1 MAINFLSDIDL
12 KGNKLI
18 SAAINPQSSAP
29 ASATE
34 GELYYNTGDEKLY
47 SYDGSNWN
55 EVGSTNTNT
64 TYALTAAG
72 NKITLTG
79 SDSSVDDIDLLID
92 SGTNANLVS
101 ASNDITFSLAGATT
115 TKFGAVKLYSAG
127 SSASLT
133 PVSQSVPS
141 STNDRLYQVMMDKDK
156 KVFVHI
162 PWVDNNTE
170 YTAGTGLSLSGGNVF
185 SLDSATASVVG
196 GIKLGSATALTATYE
211 TGTAGTA
218 NRTYPVQVN
227 SSGLAAVSVPWTDS
241 SATTVGIKTDGG
253 TSVSIADGTLE
264 FLSSSGGGI
273 DMVQAGSAGS
283 VTLTAKMD
291 IENLTALSGDVAGD
305 DIIAIHDISQDKL
318 LRSTPG
324 DMPLSIFGTPDAA
337 IAMNSQ
343 KITGLADGTANQDAV
358 TLNQLNTA
366 VTGLLDFKGGL
377 NATTGNDASGDSITV
392 PDFDCK
398 KGDMYV
404 VTTAGT
410 LLGNKLEIGDSVYFV
425 ADVAQ
430 NAGTSASD
438 LAFANNQ
445 LDVATAASTVG
456 AATIGI
462 AAYDSADFTVTSG
475 FVELKDRSITAA
487 TYGDDLSTG
496 RQSVEITM
504 SATGVATAISESAI
518 TWVGLG
524 TKSSADLQFTHG
536 LNTSDYHA
544 QLYYIKG
551 GANYPV
557 MAELN
562 TASANRI
569 DAKFGIDSQAVAND
583 YELRVSVIL

>member
-18 SAAINPQSSAP
+18 SAAINPQASAP

-34 GELYYNTGDEKLY
+34 GELYYNTNDDKLY
-47 SYDGSNWN
+47 SYDGSSWN

-64 TYALTAAG
+64 TYTLTAAS

-79 SDSSVDDIDLLID
+79 SDSTTNDVDLVVN
-92 SGTNANLVS
+92 SGTNATLVGS
-101 ASNDITFSLAGATT
+101 SNDITFTLGAATNSKMGGVT
-115 TKFGAVKLYSAG
+115 LYSAG

-133 PVSQSVPS
+133 PVSQSVPTS
-141 STNDRLYQVMMDKDK
+141 ANDRLYQVMMDKDK

-162 PWVDNNTE
+162 PWTNTNTE
-170 YTAGTGLSLSGGNVF
+170 YTAGTGLTLTGTVF
-185 SLDSATASVVG
+185 SLDQSTNSVLG
-196 GIKLGSATALTATYE
+196 GIKLGSSTALTATFE
-211 TGTAGTA
+211 TGSAGTAG
-218 NRTYPVQVN
+218 RTYPVQVN
-227 SSGLAAVSVPWTDS
+227 SSGQAAVSVPWTDS
-241 SATTVGIKTDGG
+241 SATSVSVKTDGG

-264 FLSSSGGGI
+264 FLSSSAGGI
-273 DMVQAGSAGS
+273 DMVQGGSAQA

-291 IENLTALSGDVAGD
+291 LDNLTATTVDVAGD
-305 DIIAIHDISQDKL
+305 DKIAIYDISQSKL
-318 LRSTPG
+318 LSATPG
-324 DMPLSIFGTPDAA
+324 DMPLSIFGTPDSS

-343 KITGLADGTANQDAV
+343 KITGLADGSANQDAV
-358 TLNQLNTA
+358 TVNQLNTA

-377 NATTGNDASGDSITV
+377 NASTGEDSGGNSITV

-410 LLGNKLEIGDSVYFV
+410 LLGNKLEVGDSVYFV
-425 ADVAQ
+425 NDVAT

-445 LDVATAASTVG
+445 LDVATAAANLG

-462 AAYDSADFTVTSG
+462 SAYDNSDFTVTNG
-475 FVELKDRSITAA
+475 FVELKDRSVAG
-487 TYGDDLSTG
+487 TYGDNTSNG

-504 SATGVATAISESAI
+504 SATGVATAISESKI
-518 TWVGLG
+518 TWVGTG
-524 TKSSADLQFTHG
+524 TKSGGDLQFLHNLG
-536 LNTSDYHA
+536 TSDYHA

-562 TASANRI
+562 TANTNRI
-569 DAKFGIDSQAVAND
+569 DAKFGIDSQAVAAD

>member
-18 SAAINPQSSAP
+18 SAAINPQASAP

-34 GELYYNTGDEKLY
+34 GELYYNTNDDKLY
-47 SYDGSNWN
+47 SYDGSSWN
-55 EVGSTNTNT
+55 EVGSTNTKT
-64 TYALTAAG
+64 TYTLTAAS

-79 SDSSVDDIDLLID
+79 SDSTTNDVDLVVN
-92 SGTNANLVS
+92 SGTNATLVGS
-101 ASNDITFSLAGATT
+101 SNDITFTLGAATNSKMGGVT
-115 TKFGAVKLYSAG
+115 LYSAG

-133 PVSQSVPS
+133 PVSQSVPTS
-141 STNDRLYQVMMDKDK
+141 ANDRLYQVMMDKDK

-162 PWVDNNTE
+162 PWTNTNTE
-170 YTAGTGLSLSGGNVF
+170 YTAGTGLTLTGTVF
-185 SLDSATASVVG
+185 SLDQSTNSVLG
-196 GIKLGSATALTATYE
+196 GIKLGSSTALTATFE
-211 TGTAGTA
+211 TGSAGTAG
-218 NRTYPVQVN
+218 RTYPVQVN
-227 SSGLAAVSVPWTDS
+227 SSGQAAVSVPWTDS
-241 SATTVGIKTDGG
+241 SATSVSVKTDGG

-264 FLSSSGGGI
+264 FLSSSAGGI
-273 DMVQAGSAGS
+273 DMVQGGSAQA

-291 IENLTALSGDVAGD
+291 LDNLTATTVDVAGD
-305 DIIAIHDISQDKL
+305 DKIAIYDISQSKL
-318 LRSTPG
+318 LSATPG
-324 DMPLSIFGTPDAA
+324 DMPLSIFGTPDSS

-343 KITGLADGTANQDAV
+343 KITGLADGSANQDAV
-358 TLNQLNTA
+358 TVNQLNTA

-377 NATTGNDASGDSITV
+377 NASTGEDSGGNSITV

-410 LLGNKLEIGDSVYFV
+410 LLGNKLEVGDSVYFV
-425 ADVAQ
+425 NDVAT

-445 LDVATAASTVG
+445 LDVATAAANLG

-462 AAYDSADFTVTSG
+462 SAYDNSDFTVTNG
-475 FVELKDRSITAA
+475 FVELKDRSVAG
-487 TYGDDLSTG
+487 TYGDNTSNG

-504 SATGVATAISESAI
+504 SATGVATAISESKI
-518 TWVGLG
+518 TWVGTG
-524 TKSSADLQFTHG
+524 TKSGGDLQFLHNLG
-536 LNTSDYHA
+536 TSDYHA

-562 TASANRI
+562 TANTNRI
-569 DAKFGIDSQAVAND
+569 DAKFGIDSQAVAAD

>member
-18 SAAINPQSSAP
+18 SAAINPQASAP

-34 GELYYNTGDEKLY
+34 GELYYNTNDDKLY
-47 SYDGSNWN
+47 SYDGSSWN

-64 TYALTAAG
+64 TYTLTAAS

-79 SDSSVDDIDLLID
+79 SDSTTNDVDLVVN
-92 SGTNANLVS
+92 SGTNATLVGS
-101 ASNDITFSLAGATT
+101 SNDITFTLGAATNSKMGGVT
-115 TKFGAVKLYSAG
+115 LYSAG

-133 PVSQSVPS
+133 PVSQSVPTS
-141 STNDRLYQVMMDKDK
+141 ANDRLYQVMMDKDK

-162 PWVDNNTE
+162 PWTNTNTE
-170 YTAGTGLSLSGGNVF
+170 YTAGTGLTLTGTVC
-185 SLDSATASVVG
+185 SLDQSTNSVLG
-196 GIKLGSATALTATYE
+196 GIKLGSSTALTATFE
-211 TGTAGTA
+211 TGSAGTAG
-218 NRTYPVQVN
+218 RTYPVQVN
-227 SSGLAAVSVPWTDS
+227 SSGQAAVSVPWTDS
-241 SATTVGIKTDGG
+241 SATSVSVKTDGG

-264 FLSSSGGGI
+264 FLSSSAGGI
-273 DMVQAGSAGS
+273 DMVQGGSAQA

-291 IENLTALSGDVAGD
+291 LDNLTATTVDVAGD
-305 DIIAIHDISQDKL
+305 DKIAIYDISQSKL
-318 LRSTPG
+318 LSATPG
-324 DMPLSIFGTPDAA
+324 DMPLSIFGTPDSS

-343 KITGLADGTANQDAV
+343 KITGLADGSANQDAV
-358 TLNQLNTA
+358 TVNQLNTA

-377 NATTGNDASGDSITV
+377 NASTGNNASGQSILD

-410 LLGNKLEIGDSVYFV
+410 LLGNVLEVGDSVYFV
-425 ADVAQ
+425 NDVAT

-445 LDVATAASTVG
+445 LDVATAAANLG

-462 AAYDSADFTVTSG
+462 SAYDNSDFTVTNG
-475 FVELKDRSITAA
+475 FVELKDRSVAG
-487 TYGDDLSTG
+487 TYGDNTSNG

-504 SATGVATAISESAI
+504 SATGVATAISESKI
-518 TWVGLG
+518 TWVGTG
-524 TKSSADLQFTHG
+524 TKSGGDLQFLHNLG
-536 LNTSDYHA
+536 TSDYHA

-562 TASANRI
+562 TANTNRI
-569 DAKFGIDSQAVAND
+569 DAKFGIDSQAVAAD

>member
-18 SAAINPQSSAP
+18 SAAINPQASAP

-34 GELYYNTGDEKLY
+34 GELYYNTNDDKLY
-47 SYDGSNWN
+47 SYDGSSWN
-55 EVGSTNTNT
+55 QVGSTNTNT
-64 TYALTAAG
+64 TYTLTAAS

-79 SDSSVDDIDLLID
+79 SDSTTSDVDLVVN
-92 SGTNANLVS
+92 SGTNATLVGS
-101 ASNDITFSLAGATT
+101 SNDITFTLGAATNSKMGGVT
-115 TKFGAVKLYSAG
+115 LYSAG

-133 PVSQSVPS
+133 PVSQSVPTS
-141 STNDRLYQVMMDKDK
+141 ANDRLYQVMMDKDK

-162 PWVDNNTE
+162 PWTNTNTE
-170 YTAGTGLSLSGGNVF
+170 YTAGTGLTLTGTVF
-185 SLDSATASVVG
+185 SLDQSTNSVLG
-196 GIKLGSATALTATYE
+196 GIKLGSSTALTATFE
-211 TGTAGTA
+211 TGSAGTAG
-218 NRTYPVQVN
+218 RTYPVQVN
-227 SSGLAAVSVPWTDS
+227 SSGQAAVSVPWTDS
-241 SATTVGIKTDGG
+241 SATSVGVKTDGG

-264 FLSSSGGGI
+264 FLSSSAGGI
-273 DMVQAGSAGS
+273 DMVQGGSAQA
-283 VTLTAKMD
+283 VTLTAKMVLD
-291 IENLTALSGDVAGD
+291 NLTATTVDVAGD
-305 DIIAIHDISQDKL
+305 DKIAIYDISQSKL
-318 LRSTPG
+318 LSATPG
-324 DMPLSIFGTPDAA
+324 DMPLSIFGTPDSS

-343 KITGLADGTANQDAV
+343 KITGLADGSANQDAV
-358 TLNQLNTA
+358 TVNQLNTA

-377 NATTGNDASGDSITV
+377 NASTGNNASGQSILD

-410 LLGNKLEIGDSVYFV
+410 LLGNVLEVGDSVYFV
-425 ADVAQ
+425 NDVAT

-445 LDVATAASTVG
+445 LDVATAAANLG

-462 AAYDSADFTVTSG
+462 SAYDNSDFTVTNG
-475 FVELKDRSITAA
+475 FVELKDRSVAG
-487 TYGDDLSTG
+487 TYGDNTSSG

-504 SATGVATAISESAI
+504 SATGVATAISESKI
-518 TWVGLG
+518 TWVGTG
-524 TKSSADLQFTHG
+524 TKSGGDLQFLHNLG
-536 LNTSDYHA
+536 TSDYHA

-562 TASANRI
+562 TANTNRI
-569 DAKFGIDSQAVAND
+569 DAKFGIDSQAVAAD

>member
-18 SAAINPQSSAP
+18 SAAINPQASAP

-34 GELYYNTGDEKLY
+34 GELYYNTSDEKLY
-47 SYDGSNWN
+47 SFDGTSWN
-55 EVGSTNTNT
+55 QVGSTNTNT
-64 TYALTAAG
+64 TYTLTAAS

-79 SDSSVDDIDLLID
+79 SDSTTNDIDLVVA
-92 SGTNANLVS
+92 SGTNATLAGS
-101 ASNDITFSLAGATT
+101 SNDITFTLGAATN
-115 TKFGAVKLYSAG
+115 TKMGGVTLYSAG

-133 PVSQSVPS
+133 PVSQSVPTS
-141 STNDRLYQVMMDKDK
+141 ANDRLYQVMMDKDK
-156 KVFVHI
+156 KAFVHI
-162 PWVDNNTE
+162 PWTNTNTE
-170 YTAGTGLSLSGGNVF
+170 YTAGTGLTLTNLSF
-185 SLDSATASVVG
+185 SLDQATSSVLG

-218 NRTYPVQVN
+218 GRTYPVQVN
-227 SSGLAAVSVPWTDS
+227 SSGQAAVSVPWTDS
-241 SATTVGIKTDGG
+241 SATSVSVKTDGG

-264 FLSSSGGGI
+264 FLSSSAGGI
-273 DMVQAGSAGS
+273 DMVQGGSAQA

-291 IENLTALSGDVAGD
+291 LDNLTATTVDVAGD
-305 DIIAIHDISQDKL
+305 DKIAIYDISQSKL
-318 LRSTPG
+318 LSATPG
-324 DMPLSIFGTPDAA
+324 DMPLSIFGTPDSS

-343 KITGLADGTANQDAV
+343 KITGLADGSANQDAV
-358 TLNQLNTA
+358 TVNQLNTA

-377 NATTGNDASGDSITV
+377 NATTGEDSGGNSITV

-410 LLGNKLEIGDSVYFV
+410 LLGNKLEVGDSVYFV
-425 ADVAQ
+425 NDVAT

-445 LDVATAASTVG
+445 LDVATAAANLG

-462 AAYDSADFTVTSG
+462 SAYDSADFTVTNG
-475 FVELKDRSITAA
+475 FVELKDRSVAG
-487 TYGDDLSTG
+487 TYGDDTSTG
-496 RQSVEITM
+496 RQSVEVTM

-518 TWVGLG
+518 TWVGIG
-524 TKSSADLQFTHG
+524 TKSGGDLQFTHN

-569 DAKFGIDSQAVAND
+569 DAKFGIDSQAVAAD

>member
-18 SAAINPQSSAP
+18 SAAINPQASAP

-34 GELYYNTGDEKLY
+34 GELYYNTSDEKLY
-47 SYDGSNWN
+47 SFDGTSWN
-55 EVGSTNTNT
+55 QVGSTNTNT
-64 TYALTAAG
+64 TYTLTAAS

-79 SDSSVDDIDLLID
+79 SDSTTNDIDLVVA
-92 SGTNANLVS
+92 SGTNATLAGS
-101 ASNDITFSLAGATT
+101 SNDITFTLGAATN
-115 TKFGAVKLYSAG
+115 TKMGGVTLYSAG

-133 PVSQSVPS
+133 PVSQSVPTS
-141 STNDRLYQVMMDKDK
+141 ANDRLYQVMMDKDK
-156 KVFVHI
+156 KAFVHI
-162 PWVDNNTE
+162 PWTNTNTE
-170 YTAGTGLSLSGGNVF
+170 YTAGTGLTLTNLSF
-185 SLDSATASVVG
+185 SLDQATSSVLG

-218 NRTYPVQVN
+218 GRTYPVQVN
-227 SSGLAAVSVPWTDS
+227 SSGQAAVSVPWTDS
-241 SATTVGIKTDGG
+241 SATSVSVKTDGG

-264 FLSSSGGGI
+264 FLSSSAGGI
-273 DMVQAGSAGS
+273 DMVQGGSAQA

-291 IENLTALSGDVAGD
+291 LDNLTATTVDVAGD
-305 DIIAIHDISQDKL
+305 DKIAIYDISQSKL
-318 LRSTPG
+318 LSATPG
-324 DMPLSIFGTPDAA
+324 DMPLSIFGTPDSS

-343 KITGLADGTANQDAV
+343 KITGLADGSANQDAV
-358 TLNQLNTA
+358 TVNQLNTA

-377 NATTGNDASGDSITV
+377 NATTGEDSGGNSITV

-410 LLGNKLEIGDSVYFV
+410 LLGNKLEVGDSVYFV
-425 ADVAQ
+425 NDVAT

-445 LDVATAASTVG
+445 LDVATAAASLG

-462 AAYDSADFTVTSG
+462 SAYDSADFTVTNG
-475 FVELKDRSITAA
+475 FVELKDRSVAG
-487 TYGDDLSTG
+487 TYGDDTSTG
-496 RQSVEITM
+496 RQSVEVTM

-518 TWVGLG
+518 TWVGIG
-524 TKSSADLQFTHG
+524 TKSGGDLQFTHN

-569 DAKFGIDSQAVAND
+569 DAKFGIDSQAVAAD

>member
-18 SAAINPQSSAP
+18 SAAINPQASAP

-34 GELYYNTGDEKLY
+34 GELYYNTSDEKLY
-47 SYDGSNWN
+47 SFDGTSWN
-55 EVGSTNTNT
+55 QVGSTNTNT
-64 TYALTAAG
+64 TYTLTAAS

-79 SDSSVDDIDLLID
+79 SDSTTNDIDLVVA
-92 SGTNANLVS
+92 SGTNATLAGS
-101 ASNDITFSLAGATT
+101 SNDITFTLGAATN
-115 TKFGAVKLYSAG
+115 TKMGGVTLYSAG

-133 PVSQSVPS
+133 PVSQSVPTS
-141 STNDRLYQVMMDKDK
+141 ANDRLYQVMMDKDK
-156 KVFVHI
+156 KAFVHI
-162 PWVDNNTE
+162 PWTNTNTE
-170 YTAGTGLSLSGGNVF
+170 YTAGTGLTLTNLSF
-185 SLDSATASVVG
+185 SLDQATSSVLG

-211 TGTAGTA
+211 TGSAGA
-218 NRTYPVQVN
+218 AGRTYPVQVN
-227 SSGLAAVSVPWTDS
+227 SSGQAAVSVPWTDS
-241 SATTVGIKTDGG
+241 SATSVSVKTDGG

-264 FLSSSGGGI
+264 FLSSSVGGI
-273 DMVQAGSAGS
+273 DMVQGGSAQA

-291 IENLTALSGDVAGD
+291 LDNLNATTVDVAAED
-305 DIIAIHDISQDKL
+305 KIAIYDISQSKL
-318 LRSTPG
+318 LSATPG
-324 DMPLSIFGTPDAA
+324 DMPLSIFGTPDSS

-343 KITGLADGTANQDAV
+343 KITGLADGSANQDAV
-358 TLNQLNTA
+358 TVNQLNTA

-377 NATTGNDASGDSITV
+377 NATTGEDSGGNSITV

-410 LLGNKLEIGDSVYFV
+410 LLGNKLEVGDSVYFV
-425 ADVAQ
+425 NDVAT

-445 LDVATAASTVG
+445 LDVATAAASLG

-462 AAYDSADFTVTSG
+462 SAYDSADFTVTNG
-475 FVELKDRSITAA
+475 FVELKDRSVAG
-487 TYGDDLSTG
+487 TYGDDTSTG
-496 RQSVEITM
+496 RQSVEVTM

-518 TWVGLG
+518 TWVGIG
-524 TKSSADLQFTHG
+524 TKSGDDLQFTHN

-569 DAKFGIDSQAVAND
+569 DAKFGIDSQAVAAD

>member
-92 SGTNANLVS
+92 SSTNANLVG
-101 ASNDITFSLAGATT
+101 ASNDITFSLASATT
-115 TKFGAVKLYSAG
+115 SKFGGVKLYSSG

-133 PVSQSVPS
+133 PVSQTVPS

-170 YTAGTGLSLSGGNVF
+170 YTAGTGLSLSGANVF

-211 TGTAGTA
+211 TAGAGTA

-264 FLSSSGGGI
+264 FLSSNGGGI

-324 DMPLSIFGTPDAA
+324 DMPLSIFGLPDAA
-337 IAMNSQ
+337 IAMNAK
-343 KITGLADGTANQDAV
+343 KITGLADGSSNQDAV
-358 TLNQLNTA
+358 TVNQLNTA

-377 NATTGNDASGDSITV
+377 NATTGNDASGNSITV

-425 ADVAQ
+425 ADVAA

-445 LDVATAASTVG
+445 LDVATAAASAA

-462 AAYDSADFTVTSG
+462 SSYDNADFTVTSG

-518 TWVGLG
+518 TWVGTG

>member
-18 SAAINPQSSAP
+18 SAAINPQASAP

-34 GELYYNTGDEKLY
+34 GELYYNTNDDKLY
-47 SYDGSNWN
+47 SYDGSSWN
-55 EVGSTNTNT
+55 QVGSTNTNT
-64 TYALTAAG
+64 TYTLTAAS

-79 SDSSVDDIDLLID
+79 SDSTTNDVDLVVN
-92 SGTNANLVS
+92 SGTNATLVGS
-101 ASNDITFSLAGATT
+101 SNDITFTLGAATNSKMGGVT
-115 TKFGAVKLYSAG
+115 LYSAG

-133 PVSQSVPS
+133 PVSQSVPTS
-141 STNDRLYQVMMDKDK
+141 ANDRLYQVMMDKDK

-162 PWVDNNTE
+162 PWTNTNTE
-170 YTAGTGLSLSGGNVF
+170 YTAGTGLTLTGTVF
-185 SLDSATASVVG
+185 SLDQSTNSVLG
-196 GIKLGSATALTATYE
+196 GIKLGSSTALTATFE
-211 TGTAGTA
+211 TGSAGTAG
-218 NRTYPVQVN
+218 RTYPVQVN
-227 SSGLAAVSVPWTDS
+227 SSGQAAVSVPWTDS
-241 SATTVGIKTDGG
+241 SATSVSVKTDGG

-264 FLSSSGGGI
+264 FLSSSAGGI
-273 DMVQAGSAGS
+273 DMVQGGSAQA

-291 IENLTALSGDVAGD
+291 LDNLTATTVDVAGD
-305 DIIAIHDISQDKL
+305 DKIAIYDISQSKL
-318 LRSTPG
+318 LSATPG
-324 DMPLSIFGTPDAA
+324 DMPLSIFGTPDSS

-343 KITGLADGTANQDAV
+343 KITGLADGSANQDAV
-358 TLNQLNTA
+358 TVNQLNTA

-377 NATTGNDASGDSITV
+377 NASTGEDSGGNSITV

-410 LLGNKLEIGDSVYFV
+410 LLGNKLEVGDSVYFV
-425 ADVAQ
+425 NDVAT

-445 LDVATAASTVG
+445 LDVATAAANLG

-462 AAYDSADFTVTSG
+462 SAYDNSDFTVTNG
-475 FVELKDRSITAA
+475 FVELKDRSVAG
-487 TYGDDLSTG
+487 TYGDNTSNG

-504 SATGVATAISESAI
+504 SATGVATAISESKI
-518 TWVGLG
+518 TWVGTG
-524 TKSSADLQFTHG
+524 TKSGGDLQFLHNLG
-536 LNTSDYHA
+536 TSDYHA

-562 TASANRI
+562 TANTNRI
-569 DAKFGIDSQAVAND
+569 DAKFGIDSQAVAAD

>member
-18 SAAINPQSSAP
+18 TAAINPQSSAP
-29 ASATE
+29 TGVTE
-34 GELYYNTGDEKLY
+34 GELYYNTNDDKLY
-47 SYDGSNWN
+47 SFDGSSWN

-64 TYALTAAG
+64 TYDLTAAS

-79 SDSSVDDIDLLID
+79 SDSSTDDIDLVVD
-92 SGTNANLVS
+92 SGTNATLVG
-101 ASNDITFSLAGATT
+101 ASNDITFTLGAATNS
-115 TKFGAVKLYSAG
+115 KIGGAMLFSA
-127 SSASLT
+127 AST
-133 PVSQSVPS
+133 ASITVETQSVPTS
-141 STNDRLYQVMMDKDK
+141 GDQLYQVFMDKDDK
-156 KVFVHI
+156 LFTHI
-162 PWVDNNTE
+162 PWTNTQ
-170 YTAGTGLSLSGGNVF
+170 TPARLAGTGLSLSTNTLNVN
-185 SLDSATASVVG
+185 VG
-196 GIKLGSATALTATYE
+196 A
-211 TGTAGTA
+211 TGTTQAPESITTTA
-218 NRTYPVQVN
+218 NRLYQVETDDQDN
-227 SSGLAAVSVPWTDS
+227 LVVNVPWTDN
-241 SATTVGIKTDGG
+241 SATTIGVKTDGG
-253 TSVSIADGTLE
+253 TSVSIANGTLE
-264 FLSSSGGGI
+264 FLSSSAGGI
-273 DMVQAGSAGS
+273 DMVQAGSAGA

-291 IENLTALSGDVAGD
+291 IDNLTATTVDVAGD
-305 DIIAIHDISQDKL
+305 DKIAIYDISQSKL
-318 LRSTPG
+318 LSATPANF
-324 DMPLSIFGTPDAA
+324 PLSIFGTPDAA

-377 NATTGNDASGDSITV
+377 NASTGNTAGGDSITV

-410 LLGNKLEIGDSVYFV
+410 LLGNKLEVGDSVYFV
-425 ADVAQ
+425 NDVAT

-445 LDVATAASTVG
+445 LDVATAAANLG
-456 AATIGI
+456 AAVVGI
-462 AAYDSADFTVTSG
+462 SAYDSADFTVTNG
-475 FVELKDRSITAA
+475 FVELKDRSISAG
-487 TYGDDLSTG
+487 TYGDDTSTG
-496 RQSVEITM
+496 RQSVEIAM

-524 TKSSADLQFTHG
+524 TKSGGDLQFTHS

-569 DAKFGIDSQAVAND
+569 DAKFGIDSQAVAAD